1 MLKGCK
7 PLYQV
12 WGAFCELSLS
22 WTKSTDE
29 TWIDIDPLKP
39 APWLLKK
46 WILKLFMLGSG
57 PCISE
62 NKYGSNP
69 THSQG
74 LNSVIWFHLFS
85 KPWPNM

>member
-69 THSQG
+69 FARFKFSY
-74 LNSVIWFHLFS
+74 LVSSLF
-85 KPWPNM
+85 KTLA